1 MSDLSNLQVK
11 NTYKGLLQ
19 VSNYT
24 DGVTGTL
31 QTVQDGEG
39 TLSSLQVST
48 AAVKAANFTFQGQ
61 AITFDTGAY
70 TITFPSSA
78 PANTQTLISDGSGNL
93 SWGNP
98 TAVLADG
105 DYGDLTVSGTGTVF
119 TIDNDAVTYAKIQNV
134 SASDR
139 LLGRTTAGAGN
150 IEEITISDFVQ
161 GLLDDPDETSFQT
174 SIGLE
179 IGTDVQ
185 AFDNTLDA
193 LAGYNTNGLLTQT
206 AADTFT
212 GRTITGAANQIT
224 VTNGDGVAGNPTLSI
239 PRQLILGQDATA
251 SSSVVFVEDSDNGG
265 NTVVLTVPASIG
277 TSYTFTLP
285 ASAGSADQILQ
296 NTGSSTAT
304 WVSADD
310 VVSDAAGANGLVTR
324 TAADTI
330 TARTIT
336 GTANEIT
343 VTNGDGVSG
352 NPTLSL
358 PTTIDLGGKDSLEIP
373 NSAAP
378 TVNADGEIAVDTSVA
393 DFSHGILKYYSGEEL
408 AVISVPVAQLTTPTN
423 GDVVSY
429 NSTNDEFELVQIA
442 AGMDIDGLTEQTNTD
457 VFNDYVPFF
466 DDSASANRKVN
477 LAIAGDVPIGFISNN
492 YYLLYTNTVTSVA
505 AVGGVN
511 TDVYFRP
518 IYVPT
523 TGTFDQLAVSISSVS
538 AGTASLTVGLYA
550 SNATNSAPTGAAI
563 TDSVVQINTSSG
575 QATGERTATFANP
588 ITLTRGI
595 YWIATQVSDNTFNYR
610 YPNTTILASSG
621 QHLGYTNAS
630 ATSTI
635 LTAHIFGYSQTNTY
649 SAGSLPTV
657 GSLANLTLTTLQ
669 PLVWL
674 IAQ

>member
-408 AVISVPVAQLTTPTN
+408 AVISVPVAQLTTPTD

-429 NSTNDEFELVQIA
+429 NATNDEFELVQPSGGSGNIGTGFA
-442 AGMDIDGLTEQTNTD
+442 SNRYYYQYTVGMNNTTNTASS
-457 VFNDYVPFF
+457 
-466 DDSASANRKVN
+466 DSLDNV
-477 LAIAGDVPIGFISNN
+477 IFVPIWIGVEGIFDQCAMRIGTPSNPS
-492 YYLLYTNTVTSVA
+492 TVT
-505 AVGGVN
+505 
-511 TDVYFRP
+511 
-518 IYVPT
+518 
-523 TGTFDQLAVSISSVS
+523 
-538 AGTASLTVGLYA
+538 AGIYA
-550 SNATNSAPTGAAI
+550 SDSSNTAPTGDPI
-563 TDSVVQINTSSG
+563 TDSVVQFDTSTAS
-575 QATGERTATFANP
+575 ATEIVATFPNP
-588 ITLTRGI
+588 ITLSPGL
-595 YWIATQVSDNTFNYR
+595 YWIATQTSVGSTLTY
-610 YPNTTILASSG
+610 SSPQG
-621 QHLGYTNAS
+621 GVNDPFMNMGYTGVFS
-630 ATSTI
+630 GSVSGRYTRYYQ
-635 LTAHIFGYSQTNTY
+635 AHTY

-657 GSLANLTLTTLQ
+657 SAPTVEVQAVTRGVAL
-669 PLVWL
+669 WL